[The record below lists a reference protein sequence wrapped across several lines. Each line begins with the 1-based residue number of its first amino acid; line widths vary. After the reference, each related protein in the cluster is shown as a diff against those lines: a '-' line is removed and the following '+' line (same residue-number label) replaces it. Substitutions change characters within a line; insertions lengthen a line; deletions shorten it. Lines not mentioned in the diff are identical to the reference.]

1 MIAVQFH
8 SVVIEVYKLLNFATL
23 REYSNIIL
31 ILEHLQM
38 DLSLAVVVITD
49 SLKSKY
55 YLERCLREL
64 MNVQEGF

>member
-38 DLSLAVVVITD
+38 DLSLAVVVMTD